1 MPRFLN
7 AALLGAA
14 LIIPVAMTTTALRAD
29 DRVYHDR
36 EHKDDHHWDS
46 REDRA
51 YRSWAK
57 ENHRKYTQF
66 SRLREDDQ
74 QAYWTCVTSI
84 RTRSAIDISLEA
96 GNGSTEISD

>member
-14 LIIPVAMTTTALRAD
+14 LIIPVAMSPTALRAD

-36 EHKDDHHWDS
+36 EHNDDHRWDN
-46 REDRA
+46 RENRA
-51 YRSWAK
+51 YHSWAK
-57 ENHRKYTQF
+57 ENHRKYQDF

-74 QAYWTCVTSI
+74 QAYWSW
-84 RTRSAIDISLEA
+84 RHEHPDRDRHESQRR
-96 GNGSTEISD
+96 

>member
-1 MPRFLN
+1 MSRFLN
-7 AALLGAA
+7 VALFGAA
-14 LIIPVAMTTTALRAD
+14 LIIPVAMSPTTLRAD

-36 EHKDDHHWDS
+36 EHNDDHRWDN

-57 ENHRKYTQF
+57 ENHRKYQDF

-74 QAYWTCVTSI
+74 QAYWTW
-84 RTRSAIDISLEA
+84 RHQHPE
-96 GNGSTEISD
+96 GNRDRHESGRR